1 MIPVLSPQHATLDR
15 EHTAEELELRDDVA
29 IYAVNV
35 VAMEI
40 RDERLDRAIE
50 ASERMRP
57 VVLAD
62 CGNLVVSRAEIDEF
76 ALDRRDGLLDELRL
90 VVVDPP
96 ERCHPLDATG
106 QLRATA
112 ARIWSRRSLNISGSA

>member
-1 MIPVLSPQHATLDR
+1 MIPVLSPQHATLDP
-15 EHTAEELELRDDVA
+15 EHTAKELELRDHVP
-29 IYAVNV
+29 IYTVNM

-76 ALDRRDGLLDELRL
+76 GGDDSHHVAAIVPRQPRERHPSRCGDVIDRGTTCREVKPLRTELR
-90 VVVDPP
+90 
-96 ERCHPLDATG
+96 
-106 QLRATA
+106 
-112 ARIWSRRSLNISGSA
+112 S